1 MSLVVGF
8 CVILAATTKDLQHC
22 LRQFN
27 EMLAKIENTAE
38 KETEL
43 KQDLLEIF
51 GICFKMK
58 K

>member
-1 MSLVVGF
+1 MGF

-22 LRQFN
+22 LWQFN